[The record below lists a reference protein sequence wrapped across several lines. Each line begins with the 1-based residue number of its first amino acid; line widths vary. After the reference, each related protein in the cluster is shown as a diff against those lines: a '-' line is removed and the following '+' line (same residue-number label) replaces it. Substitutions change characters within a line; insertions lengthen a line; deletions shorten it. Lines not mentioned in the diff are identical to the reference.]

1 MKGIAKVLL
10 LASTVYAVGAWSST
24 SQTVDDVCRGN
35 FNDCRILFDNY
46 FTELYDEN
54 SKNPEGAFKEKIRE
68 LKEQF
73 QNTTN
78 LLEERKQKA
87 FILVKAEVERSVF
100 EIVYDYFKFSWDY
113 FRSFF
118 WQIYYTMLSY
128 IWPYGNSYE
137 SVSLE
142 SIEVALNNADPEI
155 TSLENQVTMLKR
167 KVAIAEL
174 VLSSLPAIENNKFL
188 TKIGSSWYFIN
199 AEINNNQEL
208 EAFALLLKW
217 LDVASAN
224 FDFSKNLASNF
235 AENSLHKIQ
244 LAIKES
250 YLLTKLHLRI
260 SDNDLHSQKFSA
272 ALFNADFAFD
282 LAKKSR
288 VSSSN
293 HAKLKKLD
301 IDGIYRPEVFLSNM
315 MPFYDVNNWFSAK
328 FDTFNLGSETPLTN
342 EAVLALK
349 KLLEGGLKDLYLDV
363 EFDSQASENLQEL
376 FNFNGRP
383 SDLGNLTLVGMDGMD
398 NGDIAKI
405 ISSLV
410 DYDNNLKLLFLT
422 NLKQDNK
429 GDKLMYQLARA
440 YNQVDSKFKLNAL
453 YINSDPLNGPGLQAE
468 EFFFQSFANSQ
479 LASGIDRLLMTHQGL
494 KDIHIQHLASSM
506 TNGMFC
512 PIALDLTGN
521 TISDTGV
528 SYLLEAFHHCP
539 RLQSLRLAYNDQ
551 ITSDGVSAINSYFLN
566 HSVSELEVTIDYQQT
581 LRLGA
586 NWHTNTAE
594 MQDILNN
601 SSHFSVLQK
610 P

>member
-1 MKGIAKVLL
+1 MKVFILLLLKKGIFMKGIAKVLL

-35 FNDCRILFDNY
+35 FKDCRTLFDNY
-46 FTELYDEN
+46 FTELNGEN
-54 SKNPEGAFKEKIRE
+54 SENPEGAFKEKIRE
-68 LKEQF
+68 LKEQL
-73 QNTTN
+73 QNKTN

-100 EIVYDYFKFSWDY
+100 EIAYDYISPLIGYFSLFVDY
-113 FRSFF
+113 FISAF
-118 WQIYYTMLSY
+118 WQLYYTMLDY
-128 IWPYGNSYE
+128 FWPHGNSYG
-137 SVSLE
+137 LE
-142 SIEVALNNADPEI
+142 SPDPESLEVALNNADPEI
-155 TSLENQVTMLKR
+155 TSLENQVAMLKR

-174 VLSSLPAIENNKFL
+174 VLSSLPAIENNKYL
-188 TKIGSSWYFIN
+188 SKIGSSWYFID
-199 AEINNNQEL
+199 AKINNNQEL

-250 YLLTKLHLRI
+250 YLLTKLYLRI
-260 SDNDLHSQKFSA
+260 SGNDLHSQKFSA

-288 VSSSN
+288 VLSSN

-301 IDGIYRPEVFLSNM
+301 INGIYRPEVFLSNM

-328 FDTFNLGSETPLTN
+328 FDTFNLGSETPLSN
-342 EAVLALK
+342 EAVSALK
-349 KLLEGGLKDLYLDV
+349 KMLEGGLKDLSLDV

-376 FNFNGRP
+376 FNFHGRP
-383 SDLGNLTLVGMDGMD
+383 SDLGNLTLVGMD

-429 GDKLMYQLARA
+429 GDKLMYQLSRA
-440 YNQVDSKFKLNAL
+440 YNQVDSKFKLNTL
-453 YINSDPLNGPGLQAE
+453 FINSDPLNGPGLAGRGVLLSI
-468 EFFFQSFANSQ
+468 FCKQSTSQ
-479 LASGIDRLLMTHQGL
+479 RH
-494 KDIHIQHLASSM
+494 
-506 TNGMFC
+506 
-512 PIALDLTGN
+512 
-521 TISDTGV
+521 
-528 SYLLEAFHHCP
+528 
-539 RLQSLRLAYNDQ
+539 
-551 ITSDGVSAINSYFLN
+551 
-566 HSVSELEVTIDYQQT
+566 
-581 LRLGA
+581 
-586 NWHTNTAE
+586 
-594 MQDILNN
+594 
-601 SSHFSVLQK
+601 
-610 P
+610 